1 MQIINEYKNA
11 KKHKKQTATPPWEKQ
26 WTADTE

>member
-1 MQIINEYKNA
+1 MNTKMPQNTKS
-11 KKHKKQTATPPWEKQ
+11 KLPPPWEKQ

>member
-1 MQIINEYKNA
+1 MNTKMPKNTKSKLPA
-11 KKHKKQTATPPWEKQ
+11 PWEKKQ